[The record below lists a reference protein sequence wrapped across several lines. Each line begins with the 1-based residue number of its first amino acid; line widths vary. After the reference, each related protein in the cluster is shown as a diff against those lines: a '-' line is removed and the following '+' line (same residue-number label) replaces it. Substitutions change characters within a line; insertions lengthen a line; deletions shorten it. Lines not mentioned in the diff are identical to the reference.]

1 MAYIDVVLNVPL
13 NGSFT
18 YKADCPVEVG
28 LRVEV
33 YFGTRTKKMTGFI
46 IKVHDDDFK
55 PNYDE
60 RKIKEIIRIID
71 KEPLF
76 TIQQVNLAKWISSY
90 YLCSEGEALSAMIPS
105 GKRGTEFSFGFED
118 DSSSYK
124 PHQLSEEQENAA
136 NAIIKTDDNKF
147 FHYLFGQTG
156 SGKTEVFLT
165 AAEKMLSQGKGVIY
179 LVPEISLTH
188 QVIETVSARFGKTV
202 AVLHS
207 GLTASQKLTEW
218 KRILKKEARVV
229 IGARSAVFAPVPD
242 LGLIIIDEEHDS
254 SYKSG
259 NTPRYHGRQVAMKR
273 CLDLKIP
280 LVMGSATPSVE
291 AYELMNRGTLVKHT
305 LSKRLSGGKPPA
317 IEVVNLGKPETKK
330 ASNSISEKLYQ
341 EILQAKQEGR
351 QSILFLNRRGFSHF
365 FKCNTCG
372 EDLKCKNCS
381 VSLTYHKSEN
391 RLKCHYCGWS
401 VYPPRA
407 CPKCNSLDVGYSGF
421 GTEFIEEEVRSLF
434 PDFTVDRIDT
444 DNLTD
449 KNALQQKIADFKAG
463 KIDILLG
470 TQMVAKGLN
479 FPGLKL
485 VGVIQAD
492 TGLTLPDFRA
502 AERTFALILQV
513 AGRAG
518 RYFPDGKVI
527 VQSFN
532 PHHQAISCACKN
544 DIEGFYSSE
553 IENRKILYFPPFSRM
568 LRIVFRSANEVA
580 SKTSAQSFAKHLEA
594 YNQNG
599 DFEILGPSEC
609 ALKKI
614 ALNYRYQILLRG
626 ESINTLQKIVS
637 MVMCNYKTASNVYI
651 EIDIDPTSLL

>member
-1 MAYIDVVLNVPL
+1 MAYIDVVLNIPL
-13 NGSFT
+13 GGSFT
-18 YKADCPVEVG
+18 YKANCPVEVG
-28 LRVEV
+28 FRAEV
-33 YFGTRTKKMTGFI
+33 YFGSRKKKMTGFI
-46 IKVHDDDFK
+46 IKVHEEGYK
-55 PNYDE
+55 PDYE
-60 RKIKEIIRIID
+60 ESKIKEIIRLVD
-71 KEPLF
+71 KEPIF
-76 TIQQVNLAKWISSY
+76 NQDQVQLAKWISSY
-90 YLCSEGEALSAMIPS
+90 YLCGLGEALSAMIPS
-105 GKRGTEFSFGFED
+105 GKRGTEFSLGFED

-124 PHQLSEEQENAA
+124 PHTLSEEQEKAA
-136 NAIIKTDDNKF
+136 NDIIEIEDNKL

-165 AAEKMLSQGKGVIY
+165 AAEKVLEKGKGVIY

-188 QVIETVSARFGKTV
+188 QVIETVSTRFGKTV

-207 GLTASQKLTEW
+207 GLTGSQKLNEW

-229 IGARSAVFAPVPD
+229 IGARSAIFAPVPD

-259 NTPRYHGRQVAMKR
+259 NSPRYHGRQVAMKR
-273 CLDLKIP
+273 CMDLHIP

-317 IEVVNLGKPETKK
+317 IEIVNLGKPETKK
-330 ASNSISEKLYQ
+330 VSNSISEKLYQ
-341 EILQAKQEGR
+341 EILQAKNEGR
-351 QSILFLNRRGFSHF
+351 QSILFLNRRGFTHF

-401 VYPPRA
+401 VYPPKS

-485 VGVIQAD
+485 VGVISAD

-502 AERTFALILQV
+502 SERTFSLITQV

-532 PHHQAISCACKN
+532 PYHPAISCACKN
-544 DIEGFYSSE
+544 DTVGFYSSE

-568 LRIVFRSANEVA
+568 IRIVFRSANEMA
-580 SKTSAQSFAKHLEA
+580 SKISAESFGKHLET

-626 ESINTLQKIVS
+626 DSITTLQKIVS
-637 MVMCNYKTASNVYI
+637 MVMYNYKPAANVYI
-651 EIDIDPTSLL
+651 EIDIDPTNLL

>member
-1 MAYIDVVLNVPL
+1 MAYIDVVLNIPL
-13 NGSFT
+13 GGSFT
-18 YKADCPVEVG
+18 YKANCPVEVG
-28 LRVEV
+28 FRAEV
-33 YFGTRTKKMTGFI
+33 YFGSRKKKMTGFI
-46 IKVHDDDFK
+46 IKVHEEGYK
-55 PNYDE
+55 PDYDE
-60 RKIKEIIRIID
+60 SKIKEIIRLVD
-71 KEPLF
+71 KEPIF
-76 TIQQVNLAKWISSY
+76 NQDQVQLAKWISAY

-105 GKRGTEFSFGFED
+105 GKRGTEFSLGFED

-124 PHQLSEEQENAA
+124 PHTLSEEQEKAA
-136 NAIIKTDDNKF
+136 NDIIKIEDNKL

-165 AAEKMLSQGKGVIY
+165 AAEKVLEKGKGVIY

-229 IGARSAVFAPVPD
+229 IGARSAIFAPVPD

-259 NTPRYHGRQVAMKR
+259 NSPRYHGRQVAMKR
-273 CLDLKIP
+273 CMDLHIP

-317 IEVVNLGKPETKK
+317 IEIVNLGKPETKK
-330 ASNSISEKLYQ
+330 VSNSISEKLYQ
-341 EILQAKQEGR
+341 EILQAKNEGR
-351 QSILFLNRRGFSHF
+351 QSILFLNRRGFTHF

-401 VYPPRA
+401 VYPPKS

-434 PDFTVDRIDT
+434 PDFTIDRIDT

-449 KNALQQKIADFKAG
+449 KKALQEKISDFKAG

-485 VGVIQAD
+485 VGVISAD

-502 AERTFALILQV
+502 SERTFSLITQV

-532 PHHQAISCACKN
+532 PYHPAISCACKN
-544 DIEGFYSSE
+544 DIEGFYKSE

-568 LRIVFRSANEVA
+568 IRIVFRSANEMA
-580 SKTSAQSFAKHLEA
+580 SKISAESFGKHLET

-626 ESINTLQKIVS
+626 DSITTLQKIVS
-637 MVMCNYKTASNVYI
+637 MVMYNYKTAANVYI
-651 EIDIDPTSLL
+651 EIDIDPTNLL

>member
-1 MAYIDVVLNVPL
+1 MAYIDVVLNIPL
-13 NGSFT
+13 GGSFT
-18 YKADCPVEVG
+18 YKANCPVEVG
-28 LRVEV
+28 FRAEV
-33 YFGTRTKKMTGFI
+33 YFGSRKKKMTGFI
-46 IKVHDDDFK
+46 IKVHEEGYK
-55 PNYDE
+55 PDYE
-60 RKIKEIIRIID
+60 ESKIKEIIRLVD
-71 KEPLF
+71 KEPIF
-76 TIQQVNLAKWISSY
+76 NQDQVELAKWISAY

-105 GKRGTEFSFGFED
+105 GKRGTEFSLGFED
-118 DSSSYK
+118 DSSSYIT
-124 PHQLSEEQENAA
+124 HTLSEEQEKAA
-136 NAIIKTDDNKF
+136 NDIIKIEDNKL

-165 AAEKMLSQGKGVIY
+165 AAEKVLAKGKGVIY

-188 QVIETVSARFGKTV
+188 QVIETVTARFGKTV

-229 IGARSAVFAPVPD
+229 IGARSAIFAPVPD

-259 NTPRYHGRQVAMKR
+259 NSPRYHGRQVAMKR
-273 CLDLKIP
+273 CMDLHIP

-317 IEVVNLGKPETKK
+317 IEIVNLGKPETKK
-330 ASNSISEKLYQ
+330 VSNSISEKLYQ
-341 EILQAKQEGR
+341 EILQAKNEGR
-351 QSILFLNRRGFSHF
+351 QSILFLNRRGFTHF

-401 VYPPRA
+401 VYPPKS

-444 DNLTD
+444 DNLSD

-485 VGVIQAD
+485 VGVISAD

-502 AERTFALILQV
+502 SERTFSLITQV

-532 PHHQAISCACKN
+532 PYHPAISCACKN

-568 LRIVFRSANEVA
+568 IRIVFRSANEMA
-580 SKTSAQSFAKHLEA
+580 SKTSAQSFGKHLET

-626 ESINTLQKIVS
+626 DSITTLQKIVS
-637 MVMCNYKTASNVYI
+637 MVMYNYKTAANVYI
-651 EIDIDPTSLL
+651 EIDIDPTNLL

>member
-1 MAYIDVVLNVPL
+1 MAYIDVVLNIPL
-13 NGSFT
+13 GGSFT
-18 YKADCPVEVG
+18 YKANCPVEVG
-28 LRVEV
+28 FRAEV

-55 PNYDE
+55 PDYDE

-71 KEPLF
+71 KEPIF

-90 YLCSEGEALSAMIPS
+90 YLCSEGEALSGMIPS

-124 PHQLSEEQENAA
+124 PHTLSEEQEKAA
-136 NAIIKTDDNKF
+136 NDIIKIEDNKL

-165 AAEKMLSQGKGVIY
+165 AAEKVLEKGKGVIY

-188 QVIETVSARFGKTV
+188 QVIQTVSARFGKTV

-207 GLTASQKLTEW
+207 GLTGSQKLNEW

-229 IGARSAVFAPVPD
+229 IGARSAIFAPVPD

-259 NTPRYHGRQVAMKR
+259 NSPRYHGRQVAMKR
-273 CLDLKIP
+273 CMDLHIP

-317 IEVVNLGKPETKK
+317 IEVVNLGNPETKK
-330 ASNSISEKLYQ
+330 VSNSISEKLYQ
-341 EILQAKQEGR
+341 EILQAKNEGR
-351 QSILFLNRRGFSHF
+351 QSILFLNRRGFTHF

-401 VYPPRA
+401 VYPPKS

-444 DNLTD
+444 DNLSD

-485 VGVIQAD
+485 VGVISAD

-502 AERTFALILQV
+502 SERTFSLITQV

-532 PHHQAISCACKN
+532 PYHPAISCACKN
-544 DIEGFYSSE
+544 DLEGFYSSE

-568 LRIVFRSANEVA
+568 IRIVFRSANEMA
-580 SKTSAQSFAKHLEA
+580 SKISAESFGKHLET

-626 ESINTLQKIVS
+626 DSITTLQKIVS
-637 MVMCNYKTASNVYI
+637 MVMYNYKTAANVYI
-651 EIDIDPTSLL
+651 EIDIDPTNLL

>member
-1 MAYIDVVLNVPL
+1 MAYIDVVLNIPL
-13 NGSFT
+13 GGSFT
-18 YKADCPVEVG
+18 YKANYPVEVG
-28 LRVEV
+28 FRAEV
-33 YFGTRTKKMTGFI
+33 YFGSRKKKMTGFI
-46 IKVHDDDFK
+46 IKVHEEGYK
-55 PNYDE
+55 PDYE
-60 RKIKEIIRIID
+60 ESKIKEIIRLVD
-71 KEPLF
+71 KEPIF
-76 TIQQVNLAKWISSY
+76 NQDQVELAKWISAY

-105 GKRGTEFSFGFED
+105 GKRGTEFSLGFED

-124 PHQLSEEQENAA
+124 THTLSEEQEKAA
-136 NAIIKTDDNKF
+136 NDIIKIEDNKL

-165 AAEKMLSQGKGVIY
+165 AAEKVLAKGKGVIY

-188 QVIETVSARFGKTV
+188 QVIETVTARFGKTV

-229 IGARSAVFAPVPD
+229 IGARSAIFAPVPD

-259 NTPRYHGRQVAMKR
+259 NSPRYHGRQVAMKR
-273 CLDLKIP
+273 CMDLHIP

-317 IEVVNLGKPETKK
+317 IEIVNLGKPETKK
-330 ASNSISEKLYQ
+330 VSNSISEKLYQ
-341 EILQAKQEGR
+341 EILQAKNEGR
-351 QSILFLNRRGFSHF
+351 QSILFLNRRGFTHF

-401 VYPPRA
+401 VYPPKS

-444 DNLTD
+444 DNLSD

-485 VGVIQAD
+485 VGVISAD

-502 AERTFALILQV
+502 SERTFSLITQV

-532 PHHQAISCACKN
+532 PYHPAISCACKN

-568 LRIVFRSANEVA
+568 IRIVFRSANEMA
-580 SKTSAQSFAKHLEA
+580 SKISAESFGKHLEA

-626 ESINTLQKIVS
+626 DSITTLQKIVS
-637 MVMCNYKTASNVYI
+637 MVMYNYKTAANVYI
-651 EIDIDPTSLL
+651 EIDIDPTNLL

>member
-1 MAYIDVVLNVPL
+1 MAYIDVVLNIPL
-13 NGSFT
+13 GGSFT
-18 YKADCPVEVG
+18 YKANCPVEVG
-28 LRVEV
+28 FRAEV
-33 YFGTRTKKMTGFI
+33 YFGSRKKKMTGFI
-46 IKVHDDDFK
+46 IKVHEEGYK
-55 PNYDE
+55 PDYDE
-60 RKIKEIIRIID
+60 SKIKEIIRLVD
-71 KEPLF
+71 KEPIF
-76 TIQQVNLAKWISSY
+76 NQDQVQLAKWISAY

-105 GKRGTEFSFGFED
+105 GKRGTEFSLGFED

-124 PHQLSEEQENAA
+124 AHTLSEEQEKAA
-136 NAIIKTDDNKF
+136 NDIIKIEDNKL

-165 AAEKMLSQGKGVIY
+165 AAEKVLEKGKGVIY

-207 GLTASQKLTEW
+207 GLTGSQKLNEW

-229 IGARSAVFAPVPD
+229 IGARSAIFAPVPD

-259 NTPRYHGRQVAMKR
+259 NSPRYHGRQVAMKR
-273 CLDLKIP
+273 CMDLHIP

-305 LSKRLSGGKPPA
+305 LTKRLSGGKPPA
-317 IEVVNLGKPETKK
+317 IEIVNLGKPETKK
-330 ASNSISEKLYQ
+330 VSNSISEKLYQ
-341 EILQAKQEGR
+341 EILQAKNEGR
-351 QSILFLNRRGFSHF
+351 QSILFLNRRGFTLF

-421 GTEFIEEEVRSLF
+421 GTEFIEEEVKNLF
-434 PDFTVDRIDT
+434 PDFTIDRIDT
-444 DNLTD
+444 DNLSD

-485 VGVIQAD
+485 VGVISAD

-502 AERTFALILQV
+502 SERTFSLITQV

-532 PHHQAISCACKN
+532 PYHPAISCACKN

-568 LRIVFRSANEVA
+568 IRIVFRSANEMA
-580 SKTSAQSFAKHLEA
+580 SKISAESFGKHLET

-626 ESINTLQKIVS
+626 DSITTLQKIVS
-637 MVMCNYKTASNVYI
+637 MVMYNYKPAANVYI
-651 EIDIDPTSLL
+651 EIDIDPTNLL

>member
-1 MAYIDVVLNVPL
+1 MAYIDVVLNIPL
-13 NGSFT
+13 GGSFT
-18 YKADCPVEVG
+18 YKANCPVEVG
-28 LRVEV
+28 FRAEV
-33 YFGTRTKKMTGFI
+33 YFGSRKKKMTGFI
-46 IKVHDDDFK
+46 IKVHEEGYK
-55 PNYDE
+55 PDYDE
-60 RKIKEIIRIID
+60 SKIKEIIRLVD
-71 KEPLF
+71 KEPIF
-76 TIQQVNLAKWISSY
+76 NQDQVELAKWISAY
-90 YLCSEGEALSAMIPS
+90 YLCGLGEALSAMIPS
-105 GKRGTEFSFGFED
+105 GKRGTEFSLGFED

-124 PHQLSEEQENAA
+124 PHKLSEEQEEAA
-136 NAIIKTDDNKF
+136 AAIIQTENNKL

-165 AAEKMLSQGKGVIY
+165 AAEKVLAQGKGVIY

-207 GLTASQKLTEW
+207 GLTGSQKLNEW

-229 IGARSAVFAPVPD
+229 IGARSAIFAPVPD

-259 NTPRYHGRQVAMKR
+259 NSPRYHGRQVAMKR
-273 CLDLKIP
+273 CMDLHIP

-330 ASNSISEKLYQ
+330 VSGSISEKLYQ
-341 EILQAKQEGR
+341 EILQAKNEGR
-351 QSILFLNRRGFSHF
+351 QSILFLNRRGFTHF

-401 VYPPRA
+401 VYPPKS

-444 DNLTD
+444 DNLSD

-485 VGVIQAD
+485 VGVISAD

-502 AERTFALILQV
+502 SERTFSLITQV

-532 PHHQAISCACKN
+532 PYHPAISCACKN
-544 DIEGFYSSE
+544 DLENFYKSE

-568 LRIVFRSANEVA
+568 IRIVFRSANEMA
-580 SKTSAQSFAKHLEA
+580 SKISAESFGKHLEA

-626 ESINTLQKIVS
+626 DSITTLQKIVS
-637 MVMCNYKTASNVYI
+637 MVMYNYKTAANVYI
-651 EIDIDPTSLL
+651 EIDIDPTNLL

>member
-18 YKADCPVEVG
+18 YKANCPVEIG

-55 PNYDE
+55 PDYDE

-124 PHQLSEEQENAA
+124 SHQLSEEQENAA

-165 AAEKMLSQGKGVIY
+165 AAEKMLAQGKGVIY

-317 IEVVNLGKPETKK
+317 IEVVNLGNPETKK
-330 ASNSISEKLYQ
+330 VSGSISEKLYK

-381 VSLTYHKSEN
+381 VSLTY
-391 RLKCHYCGWS
+391 
-401 VYPPRA
+401 
-407 CPKCNSLDVGYSGF
+407 
-421 GTEFIEEEVRSLF
+421 
-434 PDFTVDRIDT
+434 
-444 DNLTD
+444 
-449 KNALQQKIADFKAG
+449 
-463 KIDILLG
+463 
-470 TQMVAKGLN
+470 
-479 FPGLKL
+479 
-485 VGVIQAD
+485 
-492 TGLTLPDFRA
+492 
-502 AERTFALILQV
+502 
-513 AGRAG
+513 
-518 RYFPDGKVI
+518 
-527 VQSFN
+527 
-532 PHHQAISCACKN
+532 
-544 DIEGFYSSE
+544 
-553 IENRKILYFPPFSRM
+553 
-568 LRIVFRSANEVA
+568 
-580 SKTSAQSFAKHLEA
+580 
-594 YNQNG
+594 QN
-599 DFEILGPSEC
+599 I
-609 ALKKI
+609 
-614 ALNYRYQILLRG
+614 
-626 ESINTLQKIVS
+626 
-637 MVMCNYKTASNVYI
+637 
-651 EIDIDPTSLL
+651 

>member
-13 NGSFT
+13 GGSFT
-18 YKADCPVEVG
+18 YKANCPVEVG
-28 LRVEV
+28 LRAEV
-33 YFGTRTKKMTGFI
+33 YFGTRKKKMTGFI
-46 IKVHDDDFK
+46 IKVHEEGYK
-55 PNYDE
+55 PDYDE
-60 RKIKEIIRIID
+60 DKIKEIIRLVD

-76 TIQQVNLAKWISSY
+76 NQDQVELAKWISSY
-90 YLCSEGEALSAMIPS
+90 YLCSLGEALSVMIPT
-105 GKRGTEFSFGFED
+105 GKRGTEFSFGFEE
-118 DSSSYK
+118 DSASYK
-124 PHQLSEEQENAA
+124 PHQLSEEQEEAA
-136 NAIIKTDDNKF
+136 AAIIQTENNKL

-165 AAEKMLSQGKGVIY
+165 AAEKVLAQGKGVIY

-207 GLTASQKLTEW
+207 GLTGSQKLTEW
-218 KRILKKEARVV
+218 KRILNREARVV

-242 LGLIIIDEEHDS
+242 LGLIIIDEEHDG
-254 SYKSG
+254 SYKS
-259 NTPRYHGRQVAMKR
+259 NNSPRYHGRQVAMKR
-273 CLDLKIP
+273 CMDLHIP

-317 IEVVNLGKPETKK
+317 IEIVNLSNPDTKK
-330 ASNSISEKLYQ
+330 VSNCISEKLYN
-341 EILQAKQEGR
+341 EIVQAKKEGR
-351 QSILFLNRRGFSHF
+351 QSILFLNRRGFTHF

-401 VYPPRA
+401 VYPPKS

-421 GTEFIEEEVRSLF
+421 GTEFIEEEVKNLF
-434 PDFTVDRIDT
+434 PGFTIDRIDT

-449 KNALQQKIADFKAG
+449 KNALQEKIAAFKQG

-485 VGVIQAD
+485 VGVISAD
-492 TGLTLPDFRA
+492 TGLHLPDFRA
-502 AERTFALILQV
+502 SERTFSLILQV

-518 RYFPDGKVI
+518 RFFPDGKVI

-532 PHHQAISCACKN
+532 PYHPAISCACKN
-544 DIEGFYSSE
+544 DVEGFYKSE
-553 IENRKILYFPPFSRM
+553 IENRSILYFPPFCRM
-568 LRIVFRSANEVA
+568 VRIVFRSANEIA
-580 SKTSAQSFAKHLEA
+580 SKTSAESFCKFLQS
-594 YNQNG
+594 YNQDNK
-599 DFEILGPSEC
+599 FEILGPSEC

-626 ESINTLQKIVS
+626 DSLNILQKTVS
-637 MVMCNYKTASNVYI
+637 MIMCNYKPAANVYI
-651 EIDIDPTSLL
+651 EIDIDPVSLL